1 MTINLRNSETDKLIR
16 KLAARRGVGL
26 TEAVREAVEEA
37 LARDEESASQQGEA
51 LRERLAPLFAR
62 LDRLPR
68 TGKRTDKQ
76 FFDEM
81 WGQGDD

>member
-37 LARDEESASQQGEA
+37 L
-51 LRERLAPLFAR
+51 
-62 LDRLPR
+62 
-68 TGKRTDKQ
+68 
-76 FFDEM
+76 
-81 WGQGDD
+81 DDVE